1 MFFLFTSLELV
12 KFIYRIQTNKNYFF
26 LLLNKQTLLFVKTEY
41 FCYSFFDLGIELF
54 FLCLDRLLV
63 RYRKYFVF
71 FIIIAGFVLT
81 SILGITSILRIRDSY
96 IIATFAIKINGFLIT
111 NTRNYLVSILFD
123 IVS

>member
-1 MFFLFTSLELV
+1 
-12 KFIYRIQTNKNYFF
+12 
-26 LLLNKQTLLFVKTEY
+26 
-41 FCYSFFDLGIELF
+41 
-54 FLCLDRLLV
+54 LCLDRLLV